1 MTNPALLR
9 NLELNRNH
17 PQAAGLELAIPVV
30 DGRYRDYV
38 RHRRLTP
45 TTGGT
50 LSPAINSNAAIYKG
64 LYSDGATTATFY
76 TIADTPMLDVGTGNF
91 CVMCRVVFY
100 SLSGNNREIVG
111 KGADNA
117 GGIRYKINYTITG
130 GNEFTGEVDDNT
142 TKTVLASGVSASTN
156 TPYHLALRRV
166 GNRYDFFVNGVSQ
179 ANATHTHNTLDNAH
193 VFIVNNF
200 VSATTPTYYTDRILD
215 GVTNDVRLYKTIVP
229 DDQMIF
235 DIYAN
240 SWELYKPPR
249 RVVFTPAAAAYTLV
263 AAQGSY
269 TLSGQGIGLLVSRL
283 ISAAQGSYTLSGQD
297 TGLLIAR
304 LLAGGQGSFSLSG
317 QSAGL
322 FFGRLLTAAQGSYTL
337 SGQNTGLLVARLL
350 TAAQGSYT
358 LSGQDVT
365 LDYSGAGAYTL
376 TADYGSFSLSGQ
388 TAATIVDRTITAAQ
402 GSYTLSGQDAS
413 ALIARL
419 LTAAQG
425 SYTLTGVSVVLSY
438 SGTVIGSVIEIT
450 DSAAYNVAL
459 SDSAKYLIVLTDSA
473 AYVVNVAEELP

>member
-130 GNEFTGEVDDNT
+130 GNEFTGEIDDDT

-240 SWELYKPPR
+240 SWELYAPPR
-249 RVVFTPAAAAYTLV
+249 RVVFISLGTVYNQGAAGVLTPAGAIVKTGIASKAGTLTPTGVPVKQTTKTFTGALTPSGVLAAIKTAVLSL
-263 AAQGSY
+263 AGSL
-269 TLSGQGIGLLVSRL
+269 TP
-283 ISAAQGSYTLSGQD
+283 
-297 TGLLIAR
+297 TGAIAR
-304 LLAGGQGSFSLSG
+304 QAGKPAVGSLTPTGATIKATFKTLAGSLTPSGVLSAIRTVVVSLSG
-317 QSAGL
+317 AITPTGAMTRSTLKGLSGAITPTGTAAKSVYKFFVGTLAGAGALLRGFISGSAVKCDVE
-322 FFGRLLTAAQGSYTL
+322 LTAAVVTNL
-337 SGQNTGLLVARLL
+337 AL
-350 TAAQGSYT
+350 TAAVVNN
-358 LSGQDVT
+358 VT
-365 LDYSGAGAYTL
+365 LTTAAATNLSL
-376 TADYGSFSLSGQ
+376 TAS
-388 TAATIVDRTITAAQ
+388 TR
-402 GSYTLSGQDAS
+402 
-413 ALIARL
+413 
-419 LTAAQG
+419 
-425 SYTLTGVSVVLSY
+425 
-438 SGTVIGSVIEIT
+438 
-450 DSAAYNVAL
+450 
-459 SDSAKYLIVLTDSA
+459 
-473 AYVVNVAEELP
+473 